1 MELMDRIKEQ
11 ARALGKTVVLPDSS
25 DERTLKAAEIITKEK
40 LGTVVLLGD
49 PEKLHELAK
58 SAGVSLD
65 GVKIENPLDS
75 PRKDA
80 YVAKFVELRKHKGMD
95 AAKAANLLEDN
106 LYYAVMMIKM
116 GDADCE
122 VAGSLSSTGAVLKPA
137 FQIVKTMPGI
147 SKVSGAFIMIS
158 PKKEFGDNGIMV
170 FADCAVN
177 PVLSARE
184 MAEVAV
190 CSAKTAQ
197 ALAGVTPRVAMLS
210 FATRGSAEHPEVDKV
225 REATAIVKEMAPDL
239 MVDGEMQA
247 DAALV
252 RAVGEKKAPGS
263 PVAGSANVL
272 VFPDLN
278 SGNIGYKLT
287 QRLGG
292 AEAIG
297 PVLQGL
303 AAPINDLSRGCSV
316 DDIVNTTAM
325 AVVQAGV
332 E

>member
-1 MELMDRIKEQ
+1 MEKIKKQ
-11 ARALGKTVVLPDSS
+11 AQALDKTVVLADSS
-25 DERTLKAAEIITKEK
+25 DERTLKAAEIIVNEN
-40 LGTVVLLGD
+40 LANVVLLGNAD
-49 PEKLHELAK
+49 ELHKLAEKANVNLE
-58 SAGVSLD
+58 

-75 PRKDA
+75 PKKDS
-80 YVAKFVELRKHKGMD
+80 YVSKFVELRKHKGLTKE
-95 AAKAANLLEDN
+95 KAASLLEDN

-147 SKVSGAFIMIS
+147 SKVSGAFIMVS
-158 PKKEFGDNGIMV
+158 PKKEFGDNGVMV

-190 CSAKTAQ
+190 CSANTAK
-197 ALAGVTPRVAMLS
+197 ALAGLDPKVAMLS
-210 FATRGSAEHPEVDKV
+210 FATRGSAEHEEVDKV
-225 REATAIVKEMAPDL
+225 REATSIVKEMAPDL
-239 MVDGEMQA
+239 AVDGEMQA

-252 RAVGEKKAPGS
+252 AAVGKKKAPDS
-263 PVAGSANVL
+263 LVAGSANVL

-297 PVLQGL
+297 PILQGL

-325 AVVQAGV
+325 AVVQAGAT